1 MMNTIFKDQL
11 GRNMKSYVDD
21 IISKLVTIPE
31 HNQLLRECFDN
42 LRKYNMKLNPEKC
55 AFGVPSGK
63 FLGFL
68 VNERGIEANPEKIKA
83 IMEMTVPRTQK
94 DIQKL
99 AGCLAALRRFI
110 PKLAEKCL
118 SFFEL
123 LRGAQNKKLIDW
135 TPDCQTTFEE
145 VKRHLMNLPILSKA
159 KPGEPLYLYIA
170 AGERAVSSALI
181 REENGT
187 QTPVYYVSQVLKD
200 AETRYPNLEKF
211 ALALVHSSRKLRQ
224 YFQGREIRVITNQP
238 FHKIIHKPDASG
250 RLVNWE
256 IELSQFNIKLIPRTT
271 IKAQALAEFVKECT
285 FPKAPETPKPRFEG
299 EKESNNRDSWTLHV
313 DGSATAE
320 RSGAGLI
327 LSSPGRF
334 TIQQAIA
341 FAFKATNNQAE
352 YEALLSGLRLAK
364 SLGVRNLT
372 IYSDS
377 QIVVRQT
384 NGEYVAKDP
393 KLARYQEMVRAILE
407 TIPDSTILQI
417 NREENAKA
425 DELSKLVQNTSDLNS
440 SVYFEELGAPSTDRP
455 EVLCVSSPENW
466 MTPYIAYLKD
476 GTLPEDQNKARY
488 LKYKAARFF
497 LEDNQLY
504 RRTFSAPTLKCVDPD
519 EADYCLREVHE
530 GICGDH
536 LAAKALV
543 YKVIRQGYY
552 WPTIHADSVAYV
564 KKCSKCQ
571 KFSNVPKQGSSLPG
585 SVLSPIPFAV
595 WVIDIMGPFPRPK
608 GDLRYVLVA
617 IDYMT
622 KWAEAKAMRTIN
634 QQDCIKFVDMIVMR
648 FGIPMVL
655 ISDNEPQFVGSDFET
670 YLKDPDPKERK
681 SLTTGILGHY
691 MLMARLQPKGPEPA

>member
-1 MMNTIFKDQL
+1 
-11 GRNMKSYVDD
+11 
-21 IISKLVTIPE
+21 
-31 HNQLLRECFDN
+31 
-42 LRKYNMKLNPEKC
+42 
-55 AFGVPSGK
+55 
-63 FLGFL
+63 
-68 VNERGIEANPEKIKA
+68 
-83 IMEMTVPRTQK
+83 MEMTVPRTQK

-99 AGCLAALRRFI
+99 VGCLVALRRFI

-123 LRGAQNKKLIDW
+123 LKGAHNKKLIDW
-135 TPDCQTTFEE
+135 TPDCQAAFEE
-145 VKRHLMNLPILSKA
+145 VKRHLMNPPILSKA

-181 REENGT
+181 WEENGS
-187 QTPVYYVSQVLKD
+187 QSPVYYISQVLKD

-238 FHKIIHKPDASG
+238 LHEIIHKPDASG
-250 RLVNWE
+250 RLVNWA
-256 IELSQFNIKLIPRTT
+256 IELSQFNVKFIPRTA
-271 IKAQALAEFVKECT
+271 INAQALAEFVMECT
-285 FPKAPETPKPRFEG
+285 FPDVPETPKPQSGEEEG
-299 EKESNNRDSWTLHV
+299 PSNRDPWTLHV
-313 DGSATAE
+313 DGSATTE

-327 LSSPGRF
+327 LSSPGGF
-334 TIQQAIA
+334 TIQQAIT
-341 FAFKATNNQAE
+341 FAFKAMNNQAE

-364 SLGVRNLT
+364 SLGVRSLT

-384 NGEYVAKDP
+384 NGEYVAKDL

-417 NREENAKA
+417 NREENVKA
-425 DELSKLVQNTSDLNS
+425 DELSKLVQNTSDLSS
-440 SVYFEELGAPSTDRP
+440 SVYFEELGAPSIDRP
-455 EVLCVSSPENW
+455 EVLCISSLNNW

-476 GTLPEDQNKARY
+476 DTLPEDQNKARY
-488 LKYKAARFF
+488 LKYKASRFF

-504 RRTFSAPTLKCVDPD
+504 RRTFSASTLKCVDPD

-536 LAAKALV
+536 LAAKALA

-595 WVIDIMGPFPRPK
+595 WGIDIMGPFPRAK

-622 KWAEAKAMRTIN
+622 KWAEAKAMRIIN
-634 QQDCIKFVDMIVMR
+634 QQDCIKFVDTIVMR
-648 FGIPMVL
+648 FGIPIVL
-655 ISDNEPQFVGSDFET
+655 ISDN
-670 YLKDPDPKERK
+670 
-681 SLTTGILGHY
+681 
-691 MLMARLQPKGPEPA
+691 GP